1 MVTSSND
8 DSSTDAQETTATE
21 IAQRDTIAIHV
32 LSVSAT
38 MIGVCVTVIGILRF
52 TTRKDLAGTLADDLV
67 AADAILFLG
76 AALSAYIALRS
87 RKVETRQRIERWA
100 DVLFILALG
109 VMTMVSGI
117 VAWTVL

>member
-1 MVTSSND
+1 MTSSND

-52 TTRKDLAGTLADDLV
+52 TTRNDLAGTLADDLV
-67 AADAILFLG
+67 AVDAILFLG

-87 RKVETRQRIERWA
+87 RKVATRQRIERWA

-117 VAWTVL
+117 VAWTVM